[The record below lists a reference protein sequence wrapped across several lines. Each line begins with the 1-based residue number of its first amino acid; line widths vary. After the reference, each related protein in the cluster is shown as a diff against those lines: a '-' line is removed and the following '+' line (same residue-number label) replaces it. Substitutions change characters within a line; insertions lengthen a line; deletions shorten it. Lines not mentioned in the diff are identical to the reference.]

1 MRLLVPQSFAVA
13 SLLAV
18 ATPATGQT
26 PGPVYP
32 ILVRPAIETPTVSQ
46 AAPHASFTLD
56 TRPHGGTC
64 ALAEV
69 VFGIGGLVLG
79 AAGTDFV
86 TGHSGLAGPA
96 LVVGA
101 VGTTGGIILGA
112 YAGGCHASVWGA
124 AGGAAVGVVLG
135 ATWGQAFAADRTE
148 AEATNLGG
156 SYLIMLTLALLG
168 AQL

>member
-1 MRLLVPQSFAVA
+1 VRLLASQSIAV
-13 SLLAV
+13 SLLLTV

-32 ILVRPAIETPTVSQ
+32 ALVRPAIQTGTESQ
-46 AAPHASFTLD
+46 PAPRSSFTPAA
-56 TRPHGGTC
+56 RPQGGTC

-69 VFGIGGLVLG
+69 IFGVGGLVLG

-96 LVVGA
+96 LVAGG
-101 VGTTGGIILGA
+101 VGTTGGIMLGA

-124 AGGAAVGVVLG
+124 AGGAAVGVAVG
-135 ATWGQAFAADRTE
+135 ATWGKAFAADRTE
-148 AEATNLGG
+148 AEATNLGA